1 MKKLLM
7 LAAISLLFVTGCG
20 VAKMENGEDAV
31 ASLDNGKISI
41 NDLYAKMKDD
51 YALNILLDM
60 IDTKLLED
68 LYKSDSEEQE
78 YIAGL
83 VEQVQYYQ
91 QLMAEQ
97 YPTVDQFLQS
107 NYGIRDLDAYKAY
120 LKLSYKRS
128 KAVEDYAKKL
138 VTDKEIEDYYDN
150 KAIGDISAKHIL
162 IKVNVA
168 SDDTEEEKEQKDKE
182 ALEKAKSIIA
192 ELKAGKN
199 FDDLA
204 KEHSDD
210 GTAKDGGKLDDFNRG
225 DMVTEFEEA
234 AIALKKGEYSTEPV
248 KTEFGYHIIFKVDQ
262 KEKPKLEDIK
272 DDIIDAV
279 SEDKLTNDSKISTKA
294 LIEFRKDHKIKI
306 EDSELNKQYKRFV
319 ESY

>member
-7 LAAISLLFVTGCG
+7 LAGISLLFVTGCG
-20 VAKMENGEDAV
+20 VAKMENGDDAV
-31 ASLDNGKISI
+31 ASLDSGKISI

-60 IDTKLLED
+60 IDTKLLD
-68 LYKSDSEEQE
+68 DIYKSDAEEQE
-78 YIAGL
+78 YIDGA
-83 VEQVQYYQ
+83 VQQVQYYQ

-97 YPTVDQFLQS
+97 YPTVDQFLQA
-107 NYGIRDLDAYKAY
+107 NYGMRDLEAYKTY
-120 LKLSYKRS
+120 IKLSYKRS

-138 VTDKEIEDYYDN
+138 VTEKEIEDYYAN

-168 SDDTEEEKEQKDKE
+168 SDDTEDEKEKKDKE
-182 ALEKAKSIIA
+182 ALDKAKSIIA
-192 ELKAGKN
+192 ELKAGKV

-204 KEHSDD
+204 KEYSDD
-210 GTAKDGGKLDDFNRG
+210 GSAKDGGKLDDFNRG

-248 KTEFGYHIIFKVDQ
+248 KTEFGYHIILKVNQ

-272 DDIIDAV
+272 DDIIQVV
-279 SEDKLTNDSKISTKA
+279 SEEKIANDTKSSTKA

-319 ESY
+319 ENY